1 VKTTPEVQRIFTLT
15 AQMEDEAAAALDA
28 RKEALDLIAKGGNKV
43 VVRKFQEIAPEEAPQ
58 PAGAGRGGGTG
69 SPSAPAS
76 PATLTDI
83 SGRLVGSLMAMQ
95 AAEIAPTAAK
105 LDACAKQQ
113 AVYATLMAKWTVL
126 MARARERRGKP

>member
-1 VKTTPEVQRIFTLT
+1 
-15 AQMEDEAAAALDA
+15 
-28 RKEALDLIAKGGNKV
+28 
-43 VVRKFQEIAPEEAPQ
+43 
-58 PAGAGRGGGTG
+58 
-69 SPSAPAS
+69 
-76 PATLTDI
+76 
-83 SGRLVGSLMAMQ
+83 MAMQ